1 MKYREPFN
9 QTKLFGLDKF
19 INELIHLYNLS
30 KLPNKILLS
39 GQKGLGKS
47 TLAYHFIN
55 FVLSKNEDFS
65 YDISKFEINEENH
78 SYKTILN
85 KSNPN
90 LISINLNLDSKTID
104 INQIRELI
112 SILNKSSFNDKPR
125 FVLIDN
131 IEFLNI
137 NSVNALL
144 KVLEEPSEN
153 VYFIL
158 INNNKKIMPTI
169 LSRCINFKIFLT
181 NENNLYVASKLL
193 NEDLN
198 NIINKDLINYY
209 FTPGNLYNLVNFS
222 KENDY
227 DLENLNLEELLRL
240 IINNNQ
246 YKNNNLL
253 KYLIFEFIEFY
264 FNQISSSLSFR
275 FINEYNYF
283 LKRISDT
290 RKFNLDEESL
300 FIEFKEKV
308 LNG

>member
-1 MKYREPFN
+1 MFFARKDSIINNYKKYQPSIYNSCLKSVFKA
-9 QTKLFGLDKF
+9 KLK
-19 INELIHLYNLS
+19 
-30 KLPNKILLS
+30 
-39 GQKGLGKS
+39 
-47 TLAYHFIN
+47 
-55 FVLSKNEDFS
+55 KNT
-65 YDISKFEINEENH
+65 Y
-78 SYKTILN
+78 L
-85 KSNPN
+85 
-90 LISINLNLDSKTID
+90 
-104 INQIRELI
+104 
-112 SILNKSSFNDKPR
+112 LNKSSFNDKPR

-131 IEFLNI
+131 IEFLNL

-158 INNNKKIMPTI
+158 INNNKNITPTL
-169 LSRCINFKIFLT
+169 LSRCINFKIALT
-181 NENNLYVASKLL
+181 NENNLYIASKLL

-198 NIINKDLINYY
+198 DIINKDLINYY

-240 IINNNQ
+240 MIDNNH
-246 YKNNNLL
+246 YKNDNLL
-253 KYLIFEFIEFY
+253 KNLIFEFIEFY

-290 RKFNLDEESL
+290 RRFNLDEESL